1 MGIRSQNN
9 PIATYLDV
17 FSRSGTEAGNGGG
30 AVQIQG
36 MTASGGIVSDYSDS
50 GDVYRAHVF
59 TSTGTFDVTALSPDP
74 SSYPDEIDI
83 LLIGGGGGG
92 GSQHGGGGGA
102 GGWVTKTSYPIPSSV
117 PAPYTV
123 TIGAGGR
130 GGLGGGTSSPDN
142 YGGSGTD
149 TEFYAVGASYPGS
162 NRFRAIGGGGGSQYY
177 NGNNP
182 QGGGAAGGSGGGG
195 ATNGGGNESAPST
208 PHGGATQPGANPGT
222 PNIIQYG
229 YDGGVGG
236 NSDAG
241 GGGGG
246 GAGGVGQSR
255 PSNPTQANGGA
266 GRANTYAYG
275 PTNPITYAAGGG
287 GGGNNQKGGNGGHP
301 LAGHGGGQPA
311 PRVSPLHP
319 TVPASLGGPVT
330 AFEGTMAEPGTG
342 HGGGA
347 SAANTSRSGY
357 GGSGTVVVRYKIS
370 SVATRKAT
378 GGAISEYGGKT
389 IHTFTGSG
397 TFTTTGAF
405 NETVEYLIIGGG
417 GGGGRLDG
425 GGGGAGAFRTAD
437 NLSVSVNSSTSMAVN
452 IGAGGIGAPNINPT
466 VKGTNG
472 GPSSVAFPSGTITSD
487 GGGGGGSHSGNE
499 TGSPSQSPGN
509 GSGGGAAHHPTN
521 QAGGTGGTYGSNGGT
536 GYGGGSG
543 TNAGGGGGGAG
554 GGGVGAASGLGNS
567 VRSQGGAGLQ
577 SPATFQDP
585 KSNVGFPGSSGG
597 FWFAGGGGGGSE
609 PNFSGGAYQGSG
621 GAAPLGNS
629 YAGAGIGGRVNDERM
644 SVPTA
649 AQDAKANSGSGGGG
663 GGYTSSNGGPGA
675 HGGSGIVLIAYPT

>member
-9 PIATYLDV
+9 PIAAYLDV
-17 FSRSGTEAGNGGG
+17 FSRSGTDAATAGGGG
-30 AVQIQG
+30 AAPSG

-59 TSTGTFDVTALSPDP
+59 TSTGTFDVTALSPNP

-130 GGLGGGTSSPDN
+130 GGLGGGTSAAIN
-142 YGGSGTD
+142 YGGNGGD

-177 NGNNP
+177 NGSNP

-255 PSNPTQANGGA
+255 PSSPTQADGGA

-287 GGGNNQKGGNGGHP
+287 SGGNNQTGGNGGNP

-319 TVPASLGGPVT
+319 TVPAGLGGPVT

-342 HGGGA
+342 HGGGGSA
-347 SAANTSRSGY
+347 SNTAKSGY
-357 GGSGTVVVRYKIS
+357 GGSGTVVVRYKIG
-370 SVATRKAT
+370 SVATEKAT
-378 GGAISEYGGKT
+378 GGLKSYYDGKT
-389 IHTFTGSG
+389 IHTFTSSG
-397 TFTTTGAF
+397 TFSTTANWTA
-405 NETVEYLIIGGG
+405 TDVEYLVVGGG
-417 GGGGRLDG
+417 GGGGS
-425 GGGGAGAFRTAD
+425 
-437 NLSVSVNSSTSMAVN
+437 NL
-452 IGAGGIGAPNINPT
+452 
-466 VKGTNG
+466 
-472 GPSSVAFPSGTITSD
+472 
-487 GGGGGGSHSGNE
+487 
-499 TGSPSQSPGN
+499 
-509 GSGGGAAHHPTN
+509 
-521 QAGGTGGTYGSNGGT
+521 
-536 GYGGGSG
+536 
-543 TNAGGGGGGAG
+543 GGGGGAG
-554 GGGVGAASGLGNS
+554 GLLTNTNHPIGTHPVT
-567 VRSQGGAGLQ
+567 VTVQIGAGGGPAAPPSDGRSGNPSYFG
-577 SPATFQDP
+577 SPLTAY
-585 KSNVGFPGSSGG
+585 
-597 FWFAGGGGGGSE
+597 GGGGGGTVNGDA
-609 PNFSGGAYQGSG
+609 PTGTFGSG
-621 GAAPLGNS
+621 GGAGGGSAGGQTARAGTVGQGNS
-629 YAGAGIGGRVNDERM
+629 GGTCPRV
-644 SVPTA
+644 SPF
-649 AQDAKANSGSGGGG
+649 GSGGGG
-663 GGYTSSNGGPGA
+663 GAGDVGGSDPHGGAGGVGSQAPPTFQNPAVAPSDTSNPQPYQRGGGLGTPGPGGSYYLAAGGGGANTGQSPQGGAGGAGGGGKSGYGTDTSTAPGQYGLENTGSGGGGGA
-675 HGGSGIVLIAYPT
+675 HSPTNGEGGKGGSGIVLIAYPT